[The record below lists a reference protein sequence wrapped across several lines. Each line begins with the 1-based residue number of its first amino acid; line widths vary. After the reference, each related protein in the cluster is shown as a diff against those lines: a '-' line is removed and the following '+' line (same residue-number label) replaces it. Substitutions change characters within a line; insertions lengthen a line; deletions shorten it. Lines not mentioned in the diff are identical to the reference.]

1 VLRRGRHKRRASVWV
16 LVLTAVAIGAATV
29 AVAAS
34 GPWASGT
41 RPVSMSTGPAAPAR
55 PVAVTPPPSAEP
67 LIIPAA
73 ARTANPSRLVIDRV
87 GVSADVED
95 VGLAPDG
102 TLDPPTNVSRVGW
115 YSASS
120 LPGGVGPSVMVGHL
134 DSTSGPGVFARL
146 SELTPGDVVSVV
158 GDDAMS
164 VSYVVTSVFRFPKEQ
179 FPSEAVYGASPDAEL
194 RLVTCGGPY
203 ERGTGY
209 VDNVVVSARATGI

>member
-1 VLRRGRHKRRASVWV
+1 MLRRGRHKRRASVWV
-16 LVLTAVAIGAATV
+16 LVLAAVAIAGATV

-34 GPWASGT
+34 GPWASET
-41 RPVSMSTGPAAPAR
+41 RPVSMSTEPAAASR

-67 LIIPAA
+67 LIIPAD
-73 ARTANPSRLVIDRV
+73 ARTVNPSRLVIDRV
-87 GVSADVED
+87 GVSADVEG

-115 YSASS
+115 YAASS

-134 DSTSGPGVFARL
+134 DSTQGPGVFARL
-146 SELTPGDVVSVV
+146 SDLRSGDVVSVV
-158 GDDAMS
+158 GDDGMS
-164 VSYVVTSVFRFPKEQ
+164 VSYVVTSVLRFPKEQ

-194 RLVTCGGPY
+194 RLVTCAGPY